1 MMVRKKEETKAFTVK
16 FPKSLVEEID
26 QICAALYIPRTAWL
40 IKAARLLLEKERTV
54 NTEEILAKI
63 SEKEKT

>member
-16 FPKSLVEEID
+16 LPKSLVEEID

-54 NTEEILAKI
+54 NTEEILAQI